1 MENVEKFVLK
11 MIGSKTNQNQY
22 NLFKMKA
29 CWAEIIGNNNAKH
42 CGPVKLERR
51 ILTLQVDSSVWS
63 NQFLYYK
70 SQFIR
75 QINVFMGTD
84 YVKDIKFVLGKDFKR
99 NSIYK
104 GSNSEATDQKLPV
117 PPATEEEKEGLQ
129 LQFSYIKNDKV
140 RNAVI
145 GVEEKILGLEKLYNE
160 GKIKKCPL
168 CGAYLK
174 NNKEKICYSCERKK
188 REELEDLIR
197 KKISREPWIKWY
209 DLKKIIK
216 CSESE
221 FNMVKNDIEM
231 YYFEKIRLK
240 LANKEEEKLGVQLKA
255 GKPLALIK
263 EKEFETILKFLQKGK

>member
-1 MENVEKFVLK
+1 MKDIEKAVLN
-11 MIGSKTNQNQY
+11 MIGSQSNQNHY

-75 QINVFMGTD
+75 QINNFMGTD

-99 NSIYK
+99 VLFKSNNNSKQADY
-104 GSNSEATDQKLPV
+104 KLPV
-117 PPATEEEKEGLQ
+117 PPTTEEEKEGLK
-129 LQFSYIKNDKV
+129 LQYSYIKNDKV

-145 GVEEKILGLEKLYNE
+145 GVEEKKLGLEKLYNE
-160 GKIKKCPL
+160 GKIKKCPV
-168 CGAYLK
+168 CGTYLK
-174 NNKEKICYSCERKK
+174 NKEKICYNCERKK
-188 REELEDLIR
+188 YKELEDIIR
-197 KKISREPWIKWY
+197 KKINKEPWIKWY
-209 DLKKIIK
+209 DLQKIIP
-216 CSESE
+216 CSEIE
-221 FNMVKNDIEM
+221 FNMIKNDIKL

-240 LANKEEEKLGVQLKA
+240 TANAEEKKLGVQLKA
-255 GKPLALIK
+255 EKPLALIK
-263 EKEFETILKFLQKGK
+263 EQEFDNILKFLQKGK